1 MEFRKRDIFALILI
15 WVGVFVAA
23 VVVGVQVADDDP
35 KTDDGAAMAPFALVA
50 GGLLS
55 GLYILVRERRD
66 QARKKLVVPRREHEV
81 VHEQSVAHRSSARL
95 RNAGQLALAAGLWVV
110 GVAAVASVIG
120 FGSVAAYVGGLLPV
134 GVLLVLNRRGSRS
147 QKVR

>member
-1 MEFRKRDIFALILI
+1 MEFRKLDIFALILI
-15 WVGVFVAA
+15 WVGVIVAA
-23 VVVGVQVADDDP
+23 LIVGVLVADDDP

-66 QARKKLVVPRREHEV
+66 QARKKLVVPRRDQAV
-81 VHEQSVAHRSSARL
+81 VHEQAVVQTSSARF

-110 GVAAVASVIG
+110 GTVVLASVIG
-120 FGSVAAYVGGLLPV
+120 FGSLAVWVGGLLPV

-147 QKVR
+147 QK